1 MRIRL
6 RGPAGASTITLNKD
20 ATVADL
26 KNQITEKTALNQFDI
41 KYSYPPKPL
50 QLPHDETILSEL
62 SVKLDGEQL
71 TISARDGGA
80 VSGKSAGVTAST
92 DAAQTTSMT
101 TISQSPNTSPS
112 TGLPKFAGR
121 SSGYKDRTPE
131 APTKKQS
138 PIPLQRKE
146 MAKDTPELPLPERG
160 ATLGKPFSF
169 SLFSD
174 KAH

>member
-50 QLPHDETILSEL
+50 QLPHDETLLSEL

-71 TISARDGGA
+71 TISARGGGV
-80 VSGKSAGVTAST
+80 VSGKSADVTE
-92 DAAQTTSMT
+92 
-101 TISQSPNTSPS
+101 SPNISPS
-112 TGLPKFAGR
+112 ADLPKFAGR
-121 SSGYKDRTPE
+121 SSGYEDRTPE
-131 APTKKQS
+131 VPTKQQS
-138 PIPLQRKE
+138 PIPLQRKGI
-146 MAKDTPELPLPERG
+146 AKDTPELPLPDRG